1 MPKRK
6 AVRVQ
11 QELLDEIKKEVA
23 KSEYKSL
30 SEFVSDAIQLRLQT
44 LAKERV
50 QEYLERDRKSRYPE
64 LQSRLL
70 YTPRHIHAQPT
81 LQGNARIG
89 ITDYFQSQLKEIVNI
104 QTYNVGDKVSRDEPF
119 GEVETWW
126 FTYDLYSPLNGKIVS
141 VNKEV
146 IEDPFV
152 LNVKPCQWIVEV
164 QPEYTEADSWM
175 NGLLDLEDYEKLV
188 TRLEVARAGIRR

>member
-1 MPKRK
+1 MPKQK

-23 KSEYKSL
+23 KSEYRSL
-30 SEFVSDAIQLRLQT
+30 SQFVSDAIRLRLQT

-50 QEYLERDRKSRYPE
+50 QEYLERDRKSRYPD

-70 YTPRHIHAQPT
+70 YTPRHIHVQPT

-104 QTYNVGDKVSRDEPF
+104 QTYNVGDEVSRDEPF
-119 GEVETWW
+119 GVVETWW

-141 VNKEV
+141 VNKDV

-152 LNVKPCQWIVEV
+152 LNVEPSQWILEV

-175 NGLLDLEDYEKLV
+175 NGLLDLEGYEKLV

>member
-23 KSEYKSL
+23 KSEYRSL
-30 SEFVSDAIQLRLQT
+30 SEFVSDAIRLRLQT

-50 QEYLERDRKSRYPE
+50 QEYLVRDRKSRYPE
-64 LQSRLL
+64 LQSRLF
-70 YTPRHIHAQPT
+70 YTPRHIHVQPT

-119 GEVETWW
+119 GVVETWW

-141 VNKEV
+141 INKEV

-152 LNVKPCQWIVEV
+152 LNVEPSQWILEV
-164 QPEYTEADSWM
+164 QPEYSEADSWM

>member
-23 KSEYKSL
+23 KSEYRSL
-30 SEFVSDAIQLRLQT
+30 SEFVSDAIRLRLQT

-70 YTPRHIHAQPT
+70 YTPRHIHVQPT
-81 LQGNARIG
+81 LQGNGRIG
-89 ITDYFQSQLKEIVNI
+89 ITDYFQSQLKAIVNI

-119 GEVETWW
+119 GVVETWW

-141 VNKEV
+141 INKEV

-152 LNVKPCQWIVEV
+152 LNVEPSQWILEV
-164 QPEYTEADSWM
+164 QPEYSEADSWM

-188 TRLEVARAGIRR
+188 TRLEVGRAGIRR

>member
-11 QELLDEIKKEVA
+11 QELLDEIRKEVA
-23 KSEYKSL
+23 KSEYRSL
-30 SEFVSDAIQLRLQT
+30 SEFVSDAIRLRLQT

-70 YTPRHIHAQPT
+70 YTPRHIHVQPT
-81 LQGNARIG
+81 LQGNGRIG
-89 ITDYFQSQLKEIVNI
+89 ITDYFQSQLKAIVNI

-119 GEVETWW
+119 GVVETWW

-141 VNKEV
+141 INKEV

-152 LNVKPCQWIVEV
+152 LNVEPSQWILEV
-164 QPEYTEADSWM
+164 QPEYSEADSWM
-175 NGLLDLEDYEKLV
+175 NGLLDLEDYEELV

>member
-23 KSEYKSL
+23 KSEYRSL

-70 YTPRHIHAQPT
+70 YTPRHIHVQPT

-119 GEVETWW
+119 GVVETWW

-141 VNKEV
+141 INKEV

-152 LNVKPCQWIVEV
+152 LNVEPSQWILEV
-164 QPEYTEADSWM
+164 QPEYSEADSWM